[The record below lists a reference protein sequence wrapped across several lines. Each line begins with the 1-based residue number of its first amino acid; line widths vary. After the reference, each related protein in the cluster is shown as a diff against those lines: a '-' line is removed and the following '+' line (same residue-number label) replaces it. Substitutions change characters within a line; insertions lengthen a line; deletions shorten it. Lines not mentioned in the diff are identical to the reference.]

1 MRIMSASSVNPQ
13 NSTEIVRSFFEAFAR
28 RDLSAIER
36 YFAPDLVYTVVGT
49 PASATKAA
57 LPWIGEYRGRE
68 GAKEFVAHL
77 QRNIE
82 IIGFGSQ
89 EFIEQGDLVAV
100 FGTFMYRA
108 TSTGK
113 RFDSNYAIKIKM
125 RDGLIAEYFFH
136 EDTYA
141 VAEAFRHSGT
151 WEIENDGERRT
162 I

>member
-1 MRIMSASSVNPQ
+1 MSASSINPN
-13 NSTEIVRSFFEAFAR
+13 NSTEIVQSFFEAFGR
-28 RDLSAIER
+28 RDLTAIDR
-36 YFAPDLVYTVVGT
+36 YFAPDVGYTVIGT
-49 PASATKAA
+49 FANATKAA
-57 LPWIGEYRGRE
+57 LPWIGEYHGRE

-77 QRNIE
+77 QHNIE
-82 IIGFGSQ
+82 VIGFGPQ
-89 EFIEQGDLVAV
+89 EFIEQGNLVAV

-141 VAEAFRHSGT
+141 VAEAFRQSGK
-151 WEIENDGERRT
+151 WEIENDGQRRT
-162 I
+162 V